1 MHHRS
6 KHVVPLKSAQCLV
19 GEVEYRRSTRVVLAE
34 VVGVSSRR
42 RAASKCVFACES
54 VCICVGMSVCVC
66 MYACMCV
73 CVCARARA
81 FHTQSIH
88 IYTPSRSTL
97 MHVRCAHTYTCMYI
111 HIHIRIYSLV
121 VEVAVSRRRVRH
133 TCHQSEEEEFFGK
146 TDTRPQP
153 RRVPKLRYFQCH
165 QALHTQP
172 SPSYY
177 TPKQDQWDKKR
188 RLRTN
193 GVWQVGK
200 TGTQQSPH
208 QL

>member
-1 MHHRS
+1 MCRYE
-6 KHVVPLKSAQCLV
+6 C
-19 GEVEYRRSTRVVLAE
+19 
-34 VVGVSSRR
+34 
-42 RAASKCVFACES
+42 
-54 VCICVGMSVCVC
+54 VCVHVC
-66 MYACMCV
+66 VYVCV
-73 CVCARARA
+73 CVCARART
-81 FHTQSIH
+81 FYTQSIH

-121 VEVAVSRRRVRH
+121 IEVAVSRRRVRH
-133 TCHQSEEEEFFGK
+133 TCHQSEEEEFFFYWLGK

-153 RRVPKLRYFQCH
+153 RRVPKPRYFQCH

-177 TPKQDQWDKKR
+177 THKQDQWDKKR

>member
-1 MHHRS
+1 MR
-6 KHVVPLKSAQCLV
+6 
-19 GEVEYRRSTRVVLAE
+19 
-34 VVGVSSRR
+34 
-42 RAASKCVFACES
+42 
-54 VCICVGMSVCVC
+54 VCV
-66 MYACMCV
+66 CV
-73 CVCARARA
+73 CVCARARVSYA
-81 FHTQSIH
+81 IYPYIHTLKKYINACTLCTY
-88 IYTPSRSTL
+88 IYMYVYT
-97 MHVRCAHTYTCMYI
+97 HTYTYI
-111 HIHIRIYSLV
+111 QPSHRSCSVTPASKAHVPPVR
-121 VEVAVSRRRVRH
+121 RRRV
-133 TCHQSEEEEFFGK
+133 FFYWLGK